1 MYLFAIIFHLYFD
14 LIPFLQPRSCRHPIV
29 LDHHHCLL
37 EAERAEPRNEV
48 HEAAAGQRRQGN
60 DEHVGG
66 VLPDGSRNGLRGRSY
81 PDDQGYVSSVVY
93 SGGGPSIPV
102 SYYPPAGA
110 QYPSI
115 PLNFERLFL
124 GCIEAD
130 LCK

>member
-1 MYLFAIIFHLYFD
+1 MYLFAIIFHLYLD

-37 EAERAEPRNEV
+37 EAERAKPRNEV

-102 SYYPPAGA
+102 SYTHIILRQAGR
-110 QYPSI
+110 PNCRG
-115 PLNFERLFL
+115 LVL
-124 GCIEAD
+124 GCIEA
-130 LCK
+130 LNQ